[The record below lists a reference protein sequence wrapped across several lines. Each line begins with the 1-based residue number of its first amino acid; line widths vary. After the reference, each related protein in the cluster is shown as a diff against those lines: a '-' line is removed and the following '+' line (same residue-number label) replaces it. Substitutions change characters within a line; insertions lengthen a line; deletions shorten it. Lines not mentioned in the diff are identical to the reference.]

1 MRQANA
7 TFASVIP
14 GMHSVKNPCQGLLL
28 DPRPEFLRA
37 VDRKIGVFDIYL
49 VGIAL
54 SHFTSPVYLKSYV
67 CTGDRIVVGVM
78 QMIGVD
84 KIKVRCINVIKV
96 LFVPLFVIIN
106 EK

>member
-1 MRQANA
+1 VRQANA

-14 GMHSVKNPCQGLLL
+14 GMHSVNNPCQGLLL
-28 DPRPEFLRA
+28 DRRPEFLCA
-37 VDRKIGVFDIYL
+37 VDRKIGVFDIYF
-49 VGIAL
+49 GSIAL

-96 LFVPLFVIIN
+96 LFVPLFMAIN
-106 EK
+106 EN